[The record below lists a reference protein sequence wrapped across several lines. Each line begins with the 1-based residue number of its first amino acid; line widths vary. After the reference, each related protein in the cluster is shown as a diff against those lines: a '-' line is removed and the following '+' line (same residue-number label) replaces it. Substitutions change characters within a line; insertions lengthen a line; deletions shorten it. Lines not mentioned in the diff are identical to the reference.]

1 MQVIHFADLA
11 ENGNDVFDNG
21 KKSFSKIYI
30 ACNIKYIN
38 FNFNIKTI
46 YIFYIYV
53 RLIIF

>member
-30 ACNIKYIN
+30 YIACNIKYIN

-46 YIFYIYV
+46 YIFYYT
-53 RLIIF
+53 FA

>member
-53 RLIIF
+53 PLIIF